1 MSLPQESIE
10 RLEQSFEQLKPNGEK
25 LVEVFYSRL
34 FDKAPQVREM
44 FPDDMTEQKK
54 KLLGAVALA
63 VGSLRSLDKLV
74 PVLEEM
80 GAKHV
85 QYGTL
90 DAHYPVVVD
99 TMLEAMAEVAG
110 SAWTPEV
117 ASDWKTALELIS
129 NTMIAGAHRAQEKAA
144 A

>member
-1 MSLPQESIE
+1 MPLPQESVE
-10 RLEQSFEQLKPNGEK
+10 RLERSFEQLKPNGER
-25 LVEVFYSRL
+25 LVDVIYTRL
-34 FDKAPQVREM
+34 FEKAPQVRAM
-44 FPDDMTEQKK
+44 FPDDLTEQRK

-80 GAKHV
+80 GARHV
-85 QYGTL
+85 QYGAL

-99 TMLEAMAEVAG
+99 AMLDAVEEVAG
-110 SAWTPEV
+110 PIWTPELG
-117 ASDWKTALELIS
+117 ADWKTALELIS
-129 NTMIAGAHRAQEKAA
+129 NTMIAGAHRSRVKAA